1 MIACQCQVCHCQ
13 MSDVK
18 ACHAILFLQ
27 QLEVMLPCGV
37 VWRGKVQDTKTDQKS
52 ALFILPVLAMF
63 CLAPEKLEQVATGL
77 VSRLLYMWSS
87 SPLSATSQAPILRLC
102 SLFWHYAD
110 HQKCCHRIFFWG
122 QCHHLLFSRRGNL
135 GRHPKDWQAPSSQ
148 SFSLWP

>member
-1 MIACQCQVCHCQ
+1 MACQCQVCHCQ

-18 ACHAILFLQ
+18 ACHAFLFLQ

-77 VSRLLYMWSS
+77 VSRLLYV
-87 SPLSATSQAPILRLC
+87 
-102 SLFWHYAD
+102 
-110 HQKCCHRIFFWG
+110 
-122 QCHHLLFSRRGNL
+122 
-135 GRHPKDWQAPSSQ
+135 
-148 SFSLWP
+148 